1 MELTNSNSNIPNIT
15 YVPTG
20 EETRT
25 RSFIA
30 NVFLLMFVALGVS
43 ALVAWQF
50 SVNTQLM
57 SYLVTPV
64 GLTGLGKITLFA
76 PLGFVL
82 IMSFAYQRLSST
94 ALMALFMAYSVIN
107 GITFSFILL
116 TYTPGSVLGCFL
128 SASAMFGVMAVMGYT
143 TNQDLTKFGRIL
155 MMGVIGVLIAMVI
168 NFFLHSSQLD
178 YIISIIGVMVFTA
191 LTAYD
196 VQKLKRIG
204 EGLEY
209 DGQGVSANNVKK
221 MSILGALT
229 LYLDFKDVVKLANM
243 VKKTVYKKPF
253 FFYLPRILLCS
264 ISSKIKGAGSSS
276 HFKNC
281 LPEDEPHRMQLKK
294 DPFSFM

>member
-1 MELTNSNSNIPNIT
+1 MDLSNRNASITNIT

-30 NVFLLMFVALGVS
+30 NVFLWMFVALGVS
-43 ALVAWQF
+43 ALFAWQF
-50 SVNTQLM
+50 SINEQLL
-57 SYLVTPV
+57 SYLIAPT

-82 IMSFAYQRLSST
+82 IMSFAYQRLSAT
-94 ALMALFMAYSVIN
+94 ALMALFIAYAIIN
-107 GITFSFILL
+107 GISFSFILL
-116 TYTPGSVLGCFL
+116 AFTPGSVLGCFL
-128 SASAMFGVMAVMGYT
+128 TASAMFGVMAVMGYT

-168 NFFLHSSQLD
+168 NYFLHSSQLD

-204 EGLEY
+204 EGVEY
-209 DGQGVSANNVKK
+209 EGGVAANDIKK

-229 LYLDFKDVVKLANM
+229 LYLDFINIFL
-243 VKKTVYKKPF
+243 F
-253 FFYLPRILLCS
+253 LL
-264 ISSKIKGAGSSS
+264 
-276 HFKNC
+276 
-281 LPEDEPHRMQLKK
+281 RM
-294 DPFSFM
+294 FGNRRG

>member
-1 MELTNSNSNIPNIT
+1 MELTNNKSNFTNIT

-20 EETRT
+20 EQTRT

-43 ALVAWQF
+43 AVFAWQF
-50 SVNTQLM
+50 SVNEQLL
-57 SYLVTPV
+57 SYLITPT

-82 IMSFAYQRLSST
+82 IMSFAYQRLSAT
-94 ALMALFMAYSVIN
+94 ALMALFMAYAIIN

-116 TYTPGSVLGCFL
+116 AYTAGSVLGCFL
-128 SASAMFGVMAVMGYT
+128 SASAMFGIMAVMGYT
-143 TNQDLTKFGRIL
+143 TKQDLTKFGRIL
-155 MMGVIGVLIAMVI
+155 MMGVIGVLVAMII
-168 NFFLHSSQLD
+168 NYFLHSSQLD

-204 EGLEY
+204 EGIEY
-209 DGQGVSANNVKK
+209 NGEGVAANDVKK

-229 LYLDFKDVVKLANM
+229 LYLDFINIFL
-243 VKKTVYKKPF
+243 F
-253 FFYLPRILLCS
+253 LL
-264 ISSKIKGAGSSS
+264 
-276 HFKNC
+276 
-281 LPEDEPHRMQLKK
+281 RM
-294 DPFSFM
+294 FGNRRS

>member
-1 MELTNSNSNIPNIT
+1 MDLTNRNSNITNIS

-20 EETRT
+20 EASRS

-30 NVFLLMFVALGVS
+30 NVFLLMFLALGVS
-43 ALVAWQF
+43 ALFAWQF
-50 SVNTQLM
+50 SVNQQLM
-57 SYLVTPV
+57 AYLVSPT

-94 ALMALFMAYSVIN
+94 ALMLLFMAYATIN
-107 GITFSFILL
+107 GISFSFILMAF
-116 TYTPGSVLGCFL
+116 TPGSVLGCFL

-168 NFFLHSSQLD
+168 NYFLHSSQLD

-204 EGLEY
+204 EGVEY
-209 DGQGVSANNVKK
+209 QGGVAANDVKK

-229 LYLDFKDVVKLANM
+229 LYLDFINIFL
-243 VKKTVYKKPF
+243 F
-253 FFYLPRILLCS
+253 LL
-264 ISSKIKGAGSSS
+264 
-276 HFKNC
+276 
-281 LPEDEPHRMQLKK
+281 RMIGNRRG
-294 DPFSFM
+294 

>member
-1 MELTNSNSNIPNIT
+1 MDLTNKNSNITNIS

-20 EETRT
+20 EASRT

-30 NVFLLMFVALGVS
+30 NVFLLMFLALGVS
-43 ALVAWQF
+43 ALFAWQF
-50 SVNTQLM
+50 SANEQLLA
-57 SYLVTPV
+57 YLISPT

-82 IMSFAYQRLSST
+82 IMSFAFQRLSST
-94 ALMALFMAYSVIN
+94 ALMALFMAYATIN
-107 GITFSFILL
+107 GISFSFILL
-116 TYTPGSVLGCFL
+116 AFTPGSVLGCFL

-143 TNQDLTKFGRIL
+143 TQQDLTKFGRIL
-155 MMGVIGVLIAMVI
+155 MMGIIGVLIAMVI

-204 EGLEY
+204 EGIEY
-209 DGQGVSANNVKK
+209 EGGVASNDVKK

-229 LYLDFKDVVKLANM
+229 LYLDFINIFL
-243 VKKTVYKKPF
+243 F
-253 FFYLPRILLCS
+253 LL
-264 ISSKIKGAGSSS
+264 
-276 HFKNC
+276 
-281 LPEDEPHRMQLKK
+281 RM
-294 DPFSFM
+294 FGNRRG

>member
-1 MELTNSNSNIPNIT
+1 MELTNRNSNISNIS

-25 RSFIA
+25 RSFLA

-43 ALVAWQF
+43 ALTAWQF
-50 SVNTQLM
+50 SINDTLL
-57 SYLVTPV
+57 SYMITPM
-64 GLTGLGKITLFA
+64 GLTGLGKITIFA

-82 IMSFAYQRLSST
+82 IMSFGYQRLSAS
-94 ALMALFMAYSVIN
+94 ALMGLFIAYAVIN
-107 GITFSFILL
+107 GISFSFILMAF
-116 TYTPGSVLGCFL
+116 TPGSVLGCFL
-128 SASAMFGVMAVMGYT
+128 SASAMFGVMAFMGYT

-155 MMGVIGVLIAMVI
+155 MMGVIGVVIAMVI

-209 DGQGVSANNVKK
+209 DGISAADTKK
-221 MSILGALT
+221 MSILGALN
-229 LYLDFKDVVKLANM
+229 LYLDFINIFL
-243 VKKTVYKKPF
+243 F
-253 FFYLPRILLCS
+253 LLRLF
-264 ISSKIKGAGSSS
+264 GNRRG
-276 HFKNC
+276 
-281 LPEDEPHRMQLKK
+281 
-294 DPFSFM
+294 

>member
-1 MELTNSNSNIPNIT
+1 MDLTNKNSNITNIS

-20 EETRT
+20 EASRT

-30 NVFLLMFVALGVS
+30 NVFLLMFLALGVS
-43 ALVAWQF
+43 ALFAWQF
-50 SVNTQLM
+50 SVNDQLM
-57 SYLVTPV
+57 AYLISPT

-94 ALMALFMAYSVIN
+94 ALMLLFMAYATIN
-107 GITFSFILL
+107 GISFSFILKAF
-116 TYTPGSVLGCFL
+116 TPGSVLGCFL

-143 TNQDLTKFGRIL
+143 TQQDLTKFGRIL

-204 EGLEY
+204 EGIEY
-209 DGQGVSANNVKK
+209 EGAAASNDVKK
-221 MSILGALT
+221 ISILGALT
-229 LYLDFKDVVKLANM
+229 LYLDFINIFL
-243 VKKTVYKKPF
+243 F
-253 FFYLPRILLCS
+253 LL
-264 ISSKIKGAGSSS
+264 
-276 HFKNC
+276 
-281 LPEDEPHRMQLKK
+281 RM
-294 DPFSFM
+294 FGNRR

>member
-1 MELTNSNSNIPNIT
+1 MELTNRNSNITNIT

-20 EETRT
+20 EEVRT

-30 NVFLLMFVALGVS
+30 NVFLLMFIALGVS
-43 ALVAWQF
+43 ALFAWQF

-94 ALMALFMAYSVIN
+94 ALMALFIAYAIIN

-116 TYTPGSVLGCFL
+116 AYTPGSVLGCFL
-128 SASAMFGVMAVMGYT
+128 SASGMFGVMAVMGYT

-209 DGQGVSANNVKK
+209 DGQGVSANDVKK

-229 LYLDFKDVVKLANM
+229 LYLDFINIFL
-243 VKKTVYKKPF
+243 F
-253 FFYLPRILLCS
+253 LL
-264 ISSKIKGAGSSS
+264 
-276 HFKNC
+276 
-281 LPEDEPHRMQLKK
+281 RM
-294 DPFSFM
+294 FGNRRS

>member
-1 MELTNSNSNIPNIT
+1 MELTNKNSNISNIS
-15 YVPTG
+15 YVPIG
-20 EETRT
+20 EETRS

-30 NVFLLMFVALGVS
+30 NVFLLMFIALGVS
-43 ALVAWQF
+43 ALFAWQF
-50 SVNTQLM
+50 SVNQQLM
-57 SYLVTPV
+57 AYMISPT

-82 IMSFAYQRLSST
+82 IMSFAYQRLSAP
-94 ALMALFMAYSVIN
+94 ALMALFIAYAIIN
-107 GITFSFILL
+107 GISFSFILL
-116 TYTPGSVLGCFL
+116 AFTPGSVLGCFL

-143 TNQDLTKFGRIL
+143 TDQDLTKFGRIL

-204 EGLEY
+204 EGVEY
-209 DGQGVSANNVKK
+209 QGGAASNDVKK

-229 LYLDFKDVVKLANM
+229 LYLDFINIFL
-243 VKKTVYKKPF
+243 F
-253 FFYLPRILLCS
+253 LL
-264 ISSKIKGAGSSS
+264 
-276 HFKNC
+276 
-281 LPEDEPHRMQLKK
+281 RM
-294 DPFSFM
+294 FGNRRS

>member
-1 MELTNSNSNIPNIT
+1 MDLTNKNSNITNIT

-30 NVFLLMFVALGVS
+30 NVFLLMFIALGVS
-43 ALVAWQF
+43 ALFAWQF
-50 SVNTQLM
+50 SVNEQLLA
-57 SYLVTPV
+57 YLITPT

-94 ALMALFMAYSVIN
+94 ALMALFMAYAIIN

-116 TYTPGSVLGCFL
+116 AFTPGSVLGCFL

-204 EGLEY
+204 EGVEY
-209 DGQGVSANNVKK
+209 EGGVAANDVKK

-229 LYLDFKDVVKLANM
+229 LYLDFINIFL
-243 VKKTVYKKPF
+243 F
-253 FFYLPRILLCS
+253 LL
-264 ISSKIKGAGSSS
+264 
-276 HFKNC
+276 
-281 LPEDEPHRMQLKK
+281 RM
-294 DPFSFM
+294 FGNRRS